1 MDTETIQTIVA
12 AVCANLAK
20 PVIIDSGTAPF
31 VMVPKGYCL
40 LGVTNFRDK
49 PRVIEADP
57 SFVDA
62 GSFSDYVNRFKTPNT
77 QLFATVSVEGLEVQA
92 IFDYHAPNHTPERC
106 SFRAKFLAK
115 YTPEWNTWTIKD
127 RSGFSQLEFATW
139 LEENAK
145 LIVSPTGADLLELVK
160 SLEAKQSVNY
170 NSAIRLDNGS
180 TRLNFEER
188 IEATSNTASGKMD
201 MPATIKAGIAV
212 FEGSDPYEINARL
225 KYRLNGSKLSIWY
238 ETVQK
243 HDILRVNIKELVK
256 KIATATTIVPYLGN
270 A

>member
-31 VMVPKGYCL
+31 VMVPDGYAL
-40 LGVTNFRDK
+40 RGVKEFSDK
-49 PRVIEADP
+49 PRVIDAAP
-57 SFVDA
+57 SFVEA
-62 GSFSDYVNRFKTPNT
+62 ASFSDYVNRFKTENT
-77 QLFATVSVEGLEVQA
+77 QLFASVNGDGLRVEA
-92 IFDYHAPNHTPERC
+92 IFDYHAPNRTAERC
-106 SFRAKFLAK
+106 SFRAVFTAR
-115 YTPEWNTWTIKD
+115 YTPEWNTWTAKD

-139 LEENAK
+139 LEENTK

-160 SLEAKQSVNY
+160 TLEAKQSVNY

-188 IEATSNTASGKMD
+188 IEATSNTAAGKMD

-212 FEGSDPYEINARL
+212 FEGADSYEINARL
-225 KYRLNGSKLSIWY
+225 KYRLSGSKLSIWY

-256 KIATATTIVPYLGN
+256 KIATATTIVPYLGQ